1 MEWQLWLMI
10 IFGILVFLMLTG
22 MPIALCFFIINIFGM
37 YFFFGGIMGLQNL
50 IDSLY
55 TSLNSFILLPIPL
68 FILMGD
74 IMFQSGIAPTLI
86 KVIGKWMGRL
96 PGRLSLLAVAAGTL
110 LSTLTGTSI
119 ASVAMLGSTLVPE
132 MEAQGYK
139 KPMSLGPIMGSGGLA
154 MLIPPSALAVLCG
167 AIGEISI
174 SRILIGIIIPGVLV
188 AGIMAFYII
197 TRCTLQP
204 ELAPIYDVQKIPLS
218 EKVTETVKYVL
229 PQGFIIFAVIGVMF
243 LGIAGPSEAA
253 ACGAIGTCILA
264 ACYKR
269 LNWTI
274 IRKATLS
281 SLNVTGMILMIMG
294 GAQAFSQILAFTG
307 ASAGLAGFATSLPVP
322 PMVIITAM
330 QIIILF
336 LGCLMDVVS
345 IMMIT
350 LPIFVPVVRELGFS
364 DVWFAIV
371 YLINIE
377 IAGISPPFGL
387 NLFVM
392 KSVAPKDTTM
402 GDVYR
407 AALPFI
413 CCSLTAM
420 LLIGFFPQIALWLPG
435 ITGSR

>member
-1 MEWQLWLMI
+1 MEWQLWLLI
-10 IFGILVFLMLTG
+10 IFGILIVLMLTG
-22 MPIALCFFIINIFGM
+22 MPIVLCFFLINIFGM
-37 YFFFGGIMGLQNL
+37 YFFFGGVLGLENL
-50 IDSLY
+50 IDSVY
-55 TSLNSFILLPIPL
+55 ASLNSFILLPVPL

-86 KVIGKWMGRL
+86 EVIGKWMGRI

-174 SRILIGIIIPGVLV
+174 SRILIGIIFPGVLV
-188 AGIMAFYII
+188 AGLMAMYII
-197 TRCTLQP
+197 ARCTLQP
-204 ELAPIYDVQKIPLS
+204 ELAPVYDVKKTPLA
-218 EKVTETVKYVL
+218 EKLTETVKYVL

-269 LNWTI
+269 LNWSI

-281 SLNVTGMILMIMG
+281 SLNVTGMILLIMG
-294 GAQAFSQILAFTG
+294 GAQAFSQVLAFTG
-307 ASAGLAGFATSLPVP
+307 ASAGLAEFATKLTVHPV
-322 PMVIITAM
+322 VILIAM
-330 QIIILF
+330 QIIIVL

-350 LPIFVPVVRELGFS
+350 LPIFVPVVRELGYS
-364 DVWFAIV
+364 DVWFAII

-387 NLFVM
+387 SLFVM

-407 AALPFI
+407 AAIPFI
-413 CCSLTAM
+413 LCSLTAM
-420 LLIGFFPQIALWLPG
+420 ILIGLFPQIALWLPG
-435 ITGSR
+435 ISGSR

>member
-1 MEWQLWLMI
+1 MEWQLWLLI
-10 IFGILVFLMLTG
+10 IFGILLVLMLTG
-22 MPIALCFFIINIFGM
+22 MPIVLCFFLINIFGM
-37 YFFFGGIMGLQNL
+37 YFFFGGVLGLENL
-50 IDSLY
+50 IDSVY
-55 TSLNSFILLPIPL
+55 ASLNSFILLPIPL

-86 KVIGKWMGRL
+86 DVIGKWMGRL
-96 PGRLSLLAVAAGTL
+96 PGRLALLAVAAGTL

-139 KPMSLGPIMGSGGLA
+139 KPMSLGPIMGCGGLA

-174 SRILIGIIIPGVLV
+174 SRILIGIIFPGMLV
-188 AGIMAFYII
+188 AALMAAYII

-204 ELAPIYDVQKIPLS
+204 ELAPVYDVKKTPLA
-218 EKVTETVKYVL
+218 EKLAETVKYVL
-229 PQGFIIFAVIGVMF
+229 PQGFIVFAVIGVMF

-281 SLNVTGMILMIMG
+281 SLNVTGMILLIMG
-294 GAQAFSQILAFTG
+294 GAQAFSQVLAFTG
-307 ASAGLAGFATSLPVP
+307 ASAGLAEFATKLPVHP
-322 PMVIITAM
+322 VVVLIAM
-330 QIIILF
+330 QIIIVL

-350 LPIFVPVVRELGFS
+350 LPIFVPVVRELGYS
-364 DVWFAIV
+364 DVWFAII

-387 NLFVM
+387 SLFVM

-407 AALPFI
+407 AAIPFI
-413 CCSLTAM
+413 LCSLTAM
-420 LLIGFFPQIALWLPG
+420 ILIGLFPQIALWLPG
-435 ITGSR
+435 ISESR

>member
-1 MEWQLWLMI
+1 MEWQLWLLI
-10 IFGILVFLMLTG
+10 IFGILIVLMATG
-22 MPIALCFFIINIFGM
+22 MPIALCFFIINVLGM

-86 KVIGKWMGRL
+86 KVIGKWLGKI

-132 MEAQGYK
+132 MEAQGYR
-139 KPMSLGPIMGSGGLA
+139 KPMSLGPILGSGGLA

-174 SRILIGIIIPGVLV
+174 SRILIGIILPGLLV
-188 AGIMAFYII
+188 AGLMAAYII
-197 TRCTLQP
+197 TRCMVQP
-204 ELAPIYDVQKIPLS
+204 HLAPVYEVAKVPLREKII
-218 EKVTETVKYVL
+218 ETVKYVL

-264 ACYKR
+264 ACYSR
-269 LNWTI
+269 LTWTV
-274 IRKATLS
+274 IRKATFS
-281 SLNVTGMILMIMG
+281 SLNVTGMILIIMG

-307 ASAGLAGFATSLPVP
+307 ASAGLAEFATKLPVP
-322 PMVIITAM
+322 PILIMIIM
-330 QIIILF
+330 QFIILF

-364 DVWFAIV
+364 DVWFAIM

-387 NLFVM
+387 SLFVM
-392 KSVAPKDTTM
+392 KSVAPKDTTI

-407 AALPFI
+407 ASIPFI
-413 CCSLTAM
+413 LCSLTAM
-420 LLIGFFPQIALWLPG
+420 TLIGVFPQIALWLPG

>member
-1 MEWQLWLMI
+1 MEWQLWLLI
-10 IFGILVFLMLTG
+10 IFGILLILMLTG
-22 MPIALCFFIINIFGM
+22 MPIALCFFLINIFGM
-37 YFFFGGIMGLQNL
+37 YFFFGGLMGLQNL
-50 IDSLY
+50 VDSVY

-86 KVIGKWMGRL
+86 QVIGKWMGRL

-132 MEAQGYK
+132 MEAHGYK
-139 KPMSLGPIMGSGGLA
+139 KPMSLGPILGSGGLA

-174 SRILIGIIIPGVLV
+174 SRILIGIIFPGLLV
-188 AGIMAFYII
+188 AGLMATYII
-197 TRCTLQP
+197 SRCILQP
-204 ELAPIYDVQKIPLS
+204 ELAPRYDVKKIPLP
-218 EKVTETVKYVL
+218 EKLLETVKYVL
-229 PQGFIIFAVIGVMF
+229 PQGFIIFAVIGLMF
-243 LGIAGPSEAA
+243 LGIASPSEAA
-253 ACGAIGTCILA
+253 ACGAIGTCIVA
-264 ACYKR
+264 ACYRR
-269 LNWTI
+269 LSWAI
-274 IRKATLS
+274 VRKATFS
-281 SLNVTGMILMIMG
+281 SLNVTGMILLIMG
-294 GAQAFSQILAFTG
+294 GAQAFSQVLAFTG
-307 ASAGLAGFATSLPVP
+307 ASAGLAEFATKLPVHP
-322 PMVIITAM
+322 IVIFIAM

-371 YLINIE
+371 YLMNIE

-387 NLFVM
+387 SLFVM

-402 GDVYR
+402 GDVYNSVI
-407 AALPFI
+407 PFI
-413 CCSLTAM
+413 FCSLAAM
-420 LLIGFFPQIALWLPG
+420 ILIGFFPQIALWLPG
-435 ITGSR
+435 ISGSR